1 MQRYPL
7 WKGVLVAAVT
17 VAAILIAL
25 PNLYGESPALQLSRR
40 DRANFTPE
48 SVTEISGALHGAR
61 ISSEEVYVDDD
72 AVVDTNLIDRSTEG
86 SSRPL

>member
-40 DRANFTPE
+40 DRAEFTPD
-48 SVTEISGALHGAR
+48 SVTEISGDVPSGR
-61 ISSEEVYVDDD
+61 
-72 AVVDTNLIDRSTEG
+72 
-86 SSRPL
+86 